1 MSSSQDR
8 QLPAT
13 EQKLRQARQDGQVS
27 RSRDLS
33 HLAVLGSGAVAV
45 LVLMPVVFDRLKLAL
60 SQQLVFNAATLQNPA
75 GMLDRLRDLSVV
87 GLLAALAFAVIVG
100 ATAMLSTVAAGGW
113 VTSLK
118 PVMPDFSRIN
128 PLSGLG
134 RLFSKQQLANVAKL
148 CLLTCVLAFVSWSYV
163 RGSVQRIAGLVLQPS
178 TLAMQDLGS
187 WLVTGVSLLLLV
199 VFAAAVVDVP
209 LQAFFHRSQLKMSH
223 QEVKQEHKNAEGS
236 PEVKNKIRQRQREVS
251 QRRSIANVPKA
262 DFVLMNPTHY
272 AVALKYD
279 EKTMGAPQVI
289 AKGADLLAMRIRE
302 VAKSHDVP
310 VLQSPMLARAL
321 YAHAE
326 LDQPIPSALYA
337 AVAQVLAY
345 VYRMKAALRGQGAM
359 PTAEPRPEPL
369 VPPEL
374 DPHHKPAH
382 GAPATAA
389 TPAAPVDSLSPTT
402 RIDR

>member
-27 RSRDLS
+27 RSRDLA

-45 LVLMPVVFDRLKLAL
+45 MVLMPVVFDRLKLAL
-60 SQQLVFNAATLQNPA
+60 SRQLVFNATTLQDPA
-75 GMLDRLRDLSVV
+75 NMLHQLRDLSLV

-113 VTSLK
+113 VSSLK
-118 PVMPDFSRIN
+118 PVMPDFNRIN
-128 PLSGLG
+128 PLAGLG
-134 RLFSKQQLANVAKL
+134 RLFSKQQLANVSKL
-148 CLLTCVLAFVSWSYV
+148 CLLTCILALVSWSYL
-163 RGSVQRIAGLVLQPS
+163 RSSVQRVASLVLQPS
-178 TLAMQDLGS
+178 TMAMQDLGN

-199 VFAAAVVDVP
+199 VFAAAVLDVP
-209 LQAFFHRSQLKMSH
+209 LQAFFHRSRLKMSH
-223 QEVKQEHKNAEGS
+223 QEVKQEHKNSEGS
-236 PEVKNKIRQRQREVS
+236 PEVKNKLRQRQREVS
-251 QRRSIANVPKA
+251 QRRSISNVPKA

-326 LDQPIPSALYA
+326 LDQAIPSALYA

-369 VPPEL
+369 VPPEM

-382 GAPATAA
+382 AAAPATSS
-389 TPAAPVDSLSPTT
+389 PAAPVESLSSTS

>member
-1 MSSSQDR
+1 
-8 QLPAT
+8 
-13 EQKLRQARQDGQVS
+13 
-27 RSRDLS
+27 
-33 HLAVLGSGAVAV
+33 
-45 LVLMPVVFDRLKLAL
+45 
-60 SQQLVFNAATLQNPA
+60 
-75 GMLDRLRDLSVV
+75 LDRLRDFSAV

-100 ATAMLSTVAAGGW
+100 ATAMISTVAAGGW
-113 VTSLK
+113 VNSLK
-118 PVMPDFSRIN
+118 PVMPDFNRLN

-134 RLFSKQQLANVAKL
+134 RLFSKEQFANVAKL
-148 CLLTCVLAFVSWSYV
+148 CLLTGVLAFVSWSYV
-163 RGSVQRIAGLVLQPS
+163 RSSVQRVASLVLQPS
-178 TLAMQDLGS
+178 TLALQDLGN
-187 WLVTGVSLLLLV
+187 WLVSGVALLLLV
-199 VFAAAVVDVP
+199 VFTAAVVDVP
-209 LQAFFHRSQLKMSH
+209 LQAFFHRSRLKMSH
-223 QEVKQEHKNAEGS
+223 EEVKQEHKNSEGS
-236 PEVKNKIRQRQREVS
+236 PEVKGKIRQRQREAS

-345 VYRMKAALRGQGAM
+345 VYRLKAALRGQGAM
-359 PTAEPRPEPL
+359 PAAEPRPEPL
-369 VPPEL
+369 VPPEM
-374 DPHHKPAH
+374 DPHNKPRH
-382 GAPATAA
+382 GAAA
-389 TPAAPVDSLSPTT
+389 SPAAPVDPLSPTT